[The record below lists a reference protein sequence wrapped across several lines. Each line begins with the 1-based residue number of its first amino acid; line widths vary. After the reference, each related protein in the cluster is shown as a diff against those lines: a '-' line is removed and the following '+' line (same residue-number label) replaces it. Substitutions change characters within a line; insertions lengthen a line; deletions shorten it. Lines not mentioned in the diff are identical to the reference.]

1 MLLVGLFAPV
11 QSGGEAY
18 IIFIPIVIIGWVY
31 AFVYLFYFPYYLLRY
46 KIYDSTVKL
55 GAFVFSTI
63 VVVILA
69 MVLIVFSKLS

>member
-1 MLLVGLFAPV
+1 MLLIGVFAPV
-11 QSGGEAY
+11 QSGGEAL
-18 IIFIPIVIIGWVY
+18 IIFIPIVIAGWVY
-31 AFVYLFYFPYYLLRY
+31 ALIYLCYFPYYLLRY

-69 MVLIVFSKLS
+69 MVLIVLSKLS